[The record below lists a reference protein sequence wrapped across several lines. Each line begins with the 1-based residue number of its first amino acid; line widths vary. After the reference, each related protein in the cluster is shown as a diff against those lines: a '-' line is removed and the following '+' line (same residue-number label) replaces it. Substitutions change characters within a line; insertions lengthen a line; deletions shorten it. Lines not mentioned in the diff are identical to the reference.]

1 MAVERWIE
9 ENFGDC
15 NFGDDDLQPVEA
27 ILPCVDDT
35 LVLLTEGLAEKE
47 PENLVGAQA
56 DGFTSVVQDDR
67 PPKLR
72 RLLVFCESREK
83 ASFECSEMR
92 RICHLEAE
100 LAEWKHLRAQLRLQI
115 LVERLLQA
123 HYRQEMKA
131 AHEIARVSSRERD
144 C

>member
-67 PPKLR
+67 PPKLLR
-72 RLLVFCESREK
+72 FVK
-83 ASFECSEMR
+83 PFECSETR

-123 HYRQEMKA
+123 HYLQEMKA